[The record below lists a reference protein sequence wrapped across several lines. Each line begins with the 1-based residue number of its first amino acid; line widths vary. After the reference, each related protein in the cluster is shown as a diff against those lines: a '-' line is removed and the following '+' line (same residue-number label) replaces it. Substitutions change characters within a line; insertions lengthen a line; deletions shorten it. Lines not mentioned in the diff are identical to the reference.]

1 MNTCRSV
8 DSKGVARYFMG
19 REGEDALGE
28 KAGKERQDAGDEI
41 WATFTRNYSMK
52 VIDVNSYL

>member
-1 MNTCRSV
+1 
-8 DSKGVARYFMG
+8 MG

-41 WATFTRNYSMK
+41 
-52 VIDVNSYL
+52 